1 MKDIKKV
8 IKERYSAYALS
19 SECCSTAESSCC
31 QEQHTDS
38 SRRALDASE
47 TPCPSS
53 TPLGCGIP
61 LRYAGL
67 HTGDTVLDLGSGPG
81 IEALAAAEAVG
92 PEGRVIGVDVTPEM
106 VAAARARV
114 RSHNVRNVEF
124 LLADIEALPLKED
137 SVDVTISNCVINLA
151 PDKRRV
157 FAEVFRVLK
166 PGGRFSISD
175 MVSRGQIPVS
185 VRKNPELWAGCIG
198 GAIDE
203 EEYLDIIRETG
214 FRDVE
219 VHDRYESAS
228 VKKDGYSLVSV
239 TVEAVKPKVL

>member
-1 MKDIKKV
+1 VKDIKKV

-31 QEQHTDS
+31 QEQHADS
-38 SRRALDASE
+38 SRRASDASE
-47 TPCPSS
+47 TPWPAS

-106 VAAARARV
+106 VAAARSRAH
-114 RSHNVRNVEF
+114 SHNVRNAEF
-124 LLADIEALPLKED
+124 LLADIEALPLKEE
-137 SVDVTISNCVINLA
+137 SVDVAISNCVINLA
-151 PDKRRV
+151 PNKRRV

-228 VKKDGYSLVSV
+228 VKRDGYSLVSV

>member
-8 IKERYSAYALS
+8 IKERYSAYAFS
-19 SECCSTAESSCC
+19 SECCSSGESSCC
-31 QEQHTDS
+31 QEQHNDS
-38 SRRALDASE
+38 SRWASDVSE
-47 TPCPSS
+47 TPWPSS

-61 LRYAGL
+61 LSYAGL

-92 PEGRVIGVDVTPEM
+92 TEGRVIGVEVTPEM
-106 VAAARARV
+106 VAAARSRA
-114 RSHNVRNVEF
+114 SSQNVRNAVF
-124 LLADIEALPLKED
+124 LLADIEALPLKEE
-137 SVDVTISNCVINLA
+137 SVDVAISNCVINLA

-185 VRKNPELWAGCIG
+185 VRKNPELWAGCIS

-203 EEYLDIIRETG
+203 EKYLDIIRETG
-214 FRDVE
+214 FRDIK
-219 VHDRYESAS
+219 VHDRYESGS

-239 TVEAVKPKVL
+239 TVEAVKPKLL